1 MSDYTRSVTTV
12 SPNGTATKMN
22 YGDRIAEDDV
32 QHSMEREHNRL
43 SRAAMD
49 DGNLRLIEEVTE
61 AGTNIVV
68 VYRDGSVTILHWL
81 REEE

>member
-1 MSDYTRSVTTV
+1 MTNYTRSVTTI
-12 SPNGTATKMN
+12 SPNGTATKVN

-49 DGNLRLIEEVTE
+49 DSNLGLIAEVTE

-68 VYRDGSVTILHWL
+68 IYRDGAVTIHHWL